1 MWLLRFL
8 PKNPL
13 KAELEI
19 ACFVMTVKSI
29 NTVWFECA
37 IWNSNLEMD
46 LFHNDHP
53 YKICNILISRLKIFM
68 STKRWPIKCSWTTNM
83 VLVLTWLLKSSNRV
97 VTTAYLVI
105 LNGESSVDSP
115 RWEFFIFLM
124 ILVKEWY
131 SVDSIKHT
139 VLLKV
144 LLQIFLLVSI
154 KSTVHW
160 KFSRQINFAYCL
172 Y

>member
-1 MWLLRFL
+1 M
-8 PKNPL
+8 P
-13 KAELEI
+13 
-19 ACFVMTVKSI
+19 
-29 NTVWFECA
+29 
-37 IWNSNLEMD
+37 
-46 LFHNDHP
+46 
-53 YKICNILISRLKIFM
+53 
-68 STKRWPIKCSWTTNM
+68 TK
-83 VLVLTWLLKSSNRV
+83 LLKSHVTYETSGIKERRV
-97 VTTAYLVI
+97 SL
-105 LNGESSVDSP
+105 
-115 RWEFFIFLM
+115 
-124 ILVKEWY
+124 Y

>member
-1 MWLLRFL
+1 MHNRCGYEQLKHCVRPVWKTGTKPKRFEVL
-8 PKNPL
+8 SYRRFRIL
-13 KAELEI
+13 KKL
-19 ACFVMTVKSI
+19 CNRRGRVSY
-29 NTVWFECA
+29 
-37 IWNSNLEMD
+37 
-46 LFHNDHP
+46 LFFGE
-53 YKICNILISRLKIFM
+53 YLKIFAIAYVSM
-68 STKRWPIKCSWTTNM
+68 RIWACGFAFANQKNM
-83 VLVLTWLLKSSNRV
+83 LLKN
-97 VTTAYLVI
+97 L
-105 LNGESSVDSP
+105 LN
-115 RWEFFIFLM
+115 
-124 ILVKEWY
+124 Y